1 MRLYAIMNTSL
12 ADHIVLHL
20 HMGDNRTESVRL
32 RSMDKNTQE
41 KENMNTDLK
50 EKSLQGKASQEK
62 SPEGKKSQGKTSEKK
77 TSKKMTTQKRASQVR
92 NSRKKAVQDS
102 WFVTRARLFRMVSV
116 GVVDEPVN
124 QAYDIISTGA
134 LIANL
139 IVSVLATFEDLNAA
153 YGGWFLLIEQA
164 TVFFFGVDYVLRV
177 ITAPELY
184 PGNSRA
190 GAVAKYCFSLTG
202 IIDLLSF
209 LPYYLPVFFPSGVA
223 AFRMFR
229 VVRILRLFRINA
241 YYDSLNVITEVIA
254 SKKQQ
259 LLSSVFII
267 ATLMLGSSLCMYSLE
282 HEAQPEVF
290 RNAFSGIWWSVST
303 MLTVGYGDIYPITP
317 MGKFFS
323 ICITF
328 LGVGMVAIPTGIISA
343 GFVEQ
348 YTRFKQIGEY
358 GEEARMRFVHIR
370 LLPEDDWTGRTIA
383 ELNLPHRM
391 MIAVI
396 LRGKETVLPKGDVTL
411 LADDRL
417 IIGAVPLKG
426 EDPMELKEIT
436 IGAHHIWN
444 GFAIE
449 ELDLSRRAFI
459 VAVHRS
465 GRWLTPKGSL
475 ILREGDEVYMYRK
488 VHKSEMA

>member
-1 MRLYAIMNTSL
+1 M
-12 ADHIVLHL
+12 
-20 HMGDNRTESVRL
+20 DN
-32 RSMDKNTQE
+32 N
-41 KENMNTDLK
+41 
-50 EKSLQGKASQEK
+50 
-62 SPEGKKSQGKTSEKK
+62 SQGKKPQDKKTQDRETQGKKTLRKK
-77 TSKKMTTQKRASQVR
+77 TSDNWLA
-92 NSRKKAVQDS
+92 
-102 WFVTRARLFRMVSV
+102 TRARLFRMVSV

-139 IVSVLATFEDLNAA
+139 IVSIMATFENLNAV
-153 YGGWFLLIEQA
+153 YGSWFLLVEQA

-184 PGNSRA
+184 PDSSRA
-190 GAVAKYCFSLTG
+190 GAVVKYCLSMTG

-358 GEEARMRFVHIR
+358 GDEIRMRFVHIR
-370 LLPEDDWTGRTIA
+370 LLPEDDWAGKTIQ
-383 ELNLPHRM
+383 ELKLPHRM

-396 LRGKETVLPKGDVTL
+396 RRGDETILPKGDVTL
-411 LADDRL
+411 LADDKL

-444 GFAIE
+444 GFAID
-449 ELDLSRRAFI
+449 ELDISRRAFV
-459 VAVHRS
+459 VAVHRG
-465 GRWLTPKGSL
+465 GRWLAPKGSL

>member
-1 MRLYAIMNTSL
+1 M
-12 ADHIVLHL
+12 AD
-20 HMGDNRTESVRL
+20 
-32 RSMDKNTQE
+32 NTQE
-41 KENMNTDLK
+41 KKTQDK
-50 EKSLQGKASQEK
+50 KAK
-62 SPEGKKSQGKTSEKK
+62 DRKTPVKKTLRKK
-77 TSKKMTTQKRASQVR
+77 TSDNWLA
-92 NSRKKAVQDS
+92 
-102 WFVTRARLFRMVSV
+102 TRARLFRMVSV

-139 IVSVLATFEDLNAA
+139 IVSIMATFEDVNAV
-153 YGGWFLLIEQA
+153 YGSWFLLIEQA

-184 PGNSRA
+184 PGNPRA
-190 GAVAKYCFSLTG
+190 GAVAKYCFSMTG

-290 RNAFSGIWWSVST
+290 KNAFSGIWWSVST

-358 GEEARMRFVHIR
+358 GEEVRMRFVHIR
-370 LLPEDDWTGRTIA
+370 LLPEDDWTGKTIQ

-411 LADDRL
+411 LADDKL
-417 IIGAVPLKG
+417 IIGAVPIRG

-449 ELDLSRRAFI
+449 ELDISRRAFI
-459 VAVHRS
+459 VAVYRG
-465 GRWLTPKGSL
+465 GRWLMPKGSL
-475 ILREGDEVYMYRK
+475 ILREGDEVYMYRQ
-488 VHKSEMA
+488 VNKSELA